1 MLFVQPASGNL
12 ASIVVR
18 LFNFLL
24 LAPGF
29 ELLPTQLLPN
39 MGKPMLRNHVRS
51 FLLLSFL
58 LFGFEVRAQ
67 QPFVV
72 AIVSDAAEEGIHP
85 FEGAIKAEITAL
97 LASRYELSFTE
108 IYTNGDINNINNA
121 IATTYSANQADVV
134 IGSGVISSKILAN
147 RGSYSIPTIASI
159 QITADDHQ
167 QVTATEKT
175 SGIPNFTYISS
186 AFNIAAG
193 IQVLHQICRCEKL
206 AVLTNAGFSTIGLNK
221 EDIYPDSE
229 PELEWLPLTQEL
241 SNTVASIPDDVGGV
255 YILSP
260 LANYPPGEVSRFLT
274 QLNERK
280 LPSFTLFDS
289 PMLELGAYAAFIS
302 KDNLQKITRRIALNV
317 EKVAEGNDPRDFPV
331 DVEAFTNQLVVN
343 METVN
348 KIGKYPNWTL
358 LDNALLVNIN
368 RPNATRMLS
377 LKGAIAEG
385 IENNLGYSIET
396 KQTQIS
402 AQDLNLAKSN
412 YLPQLT
418 LESTAFFLDSNTVN
432 SSFGTRGSFNWTAEA
447 SFSQL
452 ILSEPALANIAI
464 QKLLFESQQQVQKQ
478 SELDVILEVAQRY
491 FNYMQVLSVAELQND
506 NIRAINQN
514 LTIASDKAQVGYS
527 GTSDVYRWQTELYLA
542 KADLYN
548 TNAQLKAVS
557 FQLNES
563 LNRPID
569 EVFAIEGTEDI
580 NQFISQLD
588 ETFLAFIQDQ
598 QAFARLTDF
607 MVTEA
612 RQNLPEAQQIQL
624 AISAQERLLKSN
636 KRSFYLPTLGFGAGY
651 EYPLSIVN
659 PGDPLPIP
667 GVTITNNPTWNA
679 AFQLSIPI
687 TAGGSR
693 SFQLEKTRV
702 GLYQLQDQQ
711 MDIYNLLELQVRA
724 NMELVNASF
733 NNMRLTRQAASSAEK
748 NIEIVRNLYQSGQ
761 VDVITLVDAQNALLG
776 AQINATNAAYQFMI
790 DYFSLQRSV
799 GNYTF
804 LATDL
809 QKVEL
814 IQRFLNFKK
823 D

>member
-18 LFNFLL
+18 VFNFLL
-24 LAPGF
+24 LAPG
-29 ELLPTQLLPN
+29 LKPLPTQLLTN
-39 MGKPMLRNHVRS
+39 IGKPMSRNHVRS

-72 AIVSDAAEEGIHP
+72 AIVSDAAEEGNHP

-97 LASRYELSFTE
+97 LASRYEVSFTE
-108 IYTNGDINNINNA
+108 SYTNGDINNITNA

-159 QITADDHQ
+159 QITADDQQ
-167 QVTATEKT
+167 QVTTTEKT
-175 SGIPNFTYISS
+175 SGISNFTYISS

-229 PELEWLPLTQEL
+229 PELEWLPLTEEL
-241 SNTVASIPDDVGGV
+241 SNTVASIPEDVGGV

-260 LANYPPGEVSRFLT
+260 LANYPLGEVSRFLT

-331 DVEAFTNQLVVN
+331 DVETFTNQLVVN

-377 LKGAIAEG
+377 LKAAIAEG

-402 AQDLNLAKSN
+402 EQDLNLAKSN

-464 QKLLFESQQQVQKQ
+464 QKLLFESQQQAQKQ

-569 EVFAIEGTEDI
+569 EVFAIEGSEDI

-607 MVTEA
+607 MVSEA

-711 MDIYNLLELQVRA
+711 LDIFNLLELQVRA

-733 NNMRLTRQAASSAEK
+733 NNMRLTRQAANSAEK

-804 LATDL
+804 LATDV
-809 QKVEL
+809 QKMEL